1 MLIQLFILTSIC
13 RSLVLI
19 FLAISGTY
27 YYFYEWT
34 KDRFKKLSK
43 TNRPISIFES
53 MVASAIAGAFT
64 VIITNP
70 VWVVNVRIQKIRT
83 LKKLVV
89 L

>member
-1 MLIQLFILTSIC
+1 MNGPRT
-13 RSLVLI
+13 
-19 FLAISGTY
+19 
-27 YYFYEWT
+27 
-34 KDRFKKLSK
+34 DSK

-70 VWVVNVRIQKIRT
+70 VWVVNVRIQKIRI
-83 LKKLVV
+83 LKKVVV

>member
-19 FLAISGTY
+19 FLAKILGTY

-34 KDRFKKLSK
+34 KDRFKNLSK

-53 MVASAIAGAFT
+53 MVASAIVAFT

-70 VWVVNVRIQKIRT
+70 VWVVNVCIQYTI